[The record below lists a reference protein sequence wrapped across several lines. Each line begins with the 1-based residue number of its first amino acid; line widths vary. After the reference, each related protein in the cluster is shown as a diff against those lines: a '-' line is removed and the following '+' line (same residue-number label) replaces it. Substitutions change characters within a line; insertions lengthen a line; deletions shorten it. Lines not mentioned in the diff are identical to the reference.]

1 MATVDDYASG
11 KLLAEARQVF
21 SLLNAS
27 DESLAGSLQGKALLE
42 ATSAW
47 DPMLLTPGEAA
58 LAIRASTHCAVGER
72 ICGPNHPHAPFA
84 EAVFLDE
91 LAEALVATRRAEMV
105 TKEQAIATLDKYKK
119 NPKVMCKV
127 SGKPMELCCTSPDT
141 CIYWNMER
149 RGLECIQR
157 KPSGREPTPTP

>member
-1 MATVDDYASG
+1 VRFLHATEGKTQMATVDDYASG

-105 TKEQAIATLDKYKK
+105 TKEQAIATYTRQVQEEPQGD
-119 NPKVMCKV
+119 VQ
-127 SGKPMELCCTSPDT
+127 
-141 CIYWNMER
+141 
-149 RGLECIQR
+149 GLWQAH
-157 KPSGREPTPTP
+157 GALLHLA